1 MRMTVAMNA
10 SGAED
15 AGRAHPSTVLEYE
28 ARRAEALSTEG
39 LSIPPEWGDRPYR
52 VVIEETA
59 LGGRWTLIVFAT
71 GESRL
76 LLSNGPDII
85 GRPTDSDAAEKASD
99 LVEAAGR
106 LDEITGLFG
115 GVAVRRAS
123 DDVRAV
129 AEQKAA
135 LAGGENDQS
144 PAPAERGLLDDDP
157 VGPIAPFGR
166 NRQPLRGERLGSAR
180 FIFEDGGGMGS
191 AGILR
196 PRGVHGDRHPHS
208 ASRTPV
214 PWLPNGMASFELLH
228 KDRLRPVNRSQQDE
242 KKRGT
247 NPIDSPRHFHSP

>member
-106 LDEITGLFG
+106 RLHLARPTSVLSSPKMGTTGFHFLTGQGLFTAG
-115 GVAVRRAS
+115 EKTSVLRDGESALSPLLTFGDDLIARLIEKGLDRRKKPEPKRARLPTTLALIALALALTYTASFIQSPGLRWMALAIGVSLVIAS
-123 DDVRAV
+123 LLVPIITAV
-129 AEQKAA
+129 AK
-135 LAGGENDQS
+135 
-144 PAPAERGLLDDDP
+144 PERDD
-157 VGPIAPFGR
+157 
-166 NRQPLRGERLGSAR
+166 
-180 FIFEDGGGMGS
+180 
-191 AGILR
+191 
-196 PRGVHGDRHPHS
+196 
-208 ASRTPV
+208 
-214 PWLPNGMASFELLH
+214 
-228 KDRLRPVNRSQQDE
+228 
-242 KKRGT
+242 
-247 NPIDSPRHFHSP
+247 

>member
-76 LLSNGPDII
+76 LLSNGPDIV
-85 GRPTDSDAAEKASD
+85 GRPTDTDAADKARD

-106 LDEITGLFG
+106 RLHLARPTSVVPSPKMGTTGFHFLTGQGLFTAG
-115 GVAVRRAS
+115 EKTSVLRDGESALSPLLTFGDDLIARLIEKGLDRRKKPEPKRARLPTTLALIALALALTYTASFIQSPGLRWMALAIGVSLVIAS
-123 DDVRAV
+123 LLVPIITAV
-129 AEQKAA
+129 AK
-135 LAGGENDQS
+135 
-144 PAPAERGLLDDDP
+144 PERDD
-157 VGPIAPFGR
+157 
-166 NRQPLRGERLGSAR
+166 
-180 FIFEDGGGMGS
+180 
-191 AGILR
+191 
-196 PRGVHGDRHPHS
+196 
-208 ASRTPV
+208 
-214 PWLPNGMASFELLH
+214 
-228 KDRLRPVNRSQQDE
+228 
-242 KKRGT
+242 
-247 NPIDSPRHFHSP
+247 

>member
-76 LLSNGPDII
+76 LLSNGPDIV
-85 GRPTDSDAAEKASD
+85 GRPTDTDAADKARD

-106 LDEITGLFG
+106 RLHLARPTAVLSSPKMGTTGVHFLTGQGLFTAG
-115 GVAVRRAS
+115 EKTSVLRDGESALSPLLTFGDDLIARLIEKGLDRRKKPEPKRARLPTTLALIALALALTYTASFIQSPGLRWMALAIGVSLVIAS
-123 DDVRAV
+123 LLVPIITAV
-129 AEQKAA
+129 AK
-135 LAGGENDQS
+135 
-144 PAPAERGLLDDDP
+144 PERDD
-157 VGPIAPFGR
+157 
-166 NRQPLRGERLGSAR
+166 
-180 FIFEDGGGMGS
+180 
-191 AGILR
+191 
-196 PRGVHGDRHPHS
+196 
-208 ASRTPV
+208 
-214 PWLPNGMASFELLH
+214 
-228 KDRLRPVNRSQQDE
+228 
-242 KKRGT
+242 
-247 NPIDSPRHFHSP
+247 

>member
-106 LDEITGLFG
+106 RLHLARPTSVVPSPKMGTTGFHFLTGQGLFTADEKTSTLRDG
-115 GVAVRRAS
+115 ESALSPLLTFGDDLIARLIEKGLDRRKKPEPKRARLPTTLALIALALALTYTASFIQSPGLRWMALAIGVSLVIAS
-123 DDVRAV
+123 LLVPIITAV
-129 AEQKAA
+129 AK
-135 LAGGENDQS
+135 
-144 PAPAERGLLDDDP
+144 PERDD
-157 VGPIAPFGR
+157 
-166 NRQPLRGERLGSAR
+166 
-180 FIFEDGGGMGS
+180 
-191 AGILR
+191 
-196 PRGVHGDRHPHS
+196 
-208 ASRTPV
+208 
-214 PWLPNGMASFELLH
+214 
-228 KDRLRPVNRSQQDE
+228 
-242 KKRGT
+242 
-247 NPIDSPRHFHSP
+247 

>member
-106 LDEITGLFG
+106 RLHLARPTSVVPSPKMGTTGFHFLTGQGLFTAG
-115 GVAVRRAS
+115 EKTSVLRDGESPLSPLLEPIDALVSRLIEKGLDRRKKSEPKRAGLPTTLALIALALALTYAASFIQSPGLRWMALAIGVSLVIAS
-123 DDVRAV
+123 LLVPIITAV
-129 AEQKAA
+129 AK
-135 LAGGENDQS
+135 
-144 PAPAERGLLDDDP
+144 PERDD
-157 VGPIAPFGR
+157 
-166 NRQPLRGERLGSAR
+166 
-180 FIFEDGGGMGS
+180 
-191 AGILR
+191 
-196 PRGVHGDRHPHS
+196 
-208 ASRTPV
+208 
-214 PWLPNGMASFELLH
+214 
-228 KDRLRPVNRSQQDE
+228 
-242 KKRGT
+242 
-247 NPIDSPRHFHSP
+247 